1 MDNIIKVKVN
11 GIDYGIASGGSEE
24 KTLLADNWS
33 QNLDPEI
40 GGFTQEIL
48 VEGIDKNTSCV
59 LDINVTTTRN
69 IDAMYEQ
76 WSKIFNAVTANA
88 DGDNGKIIFYAKEK
102 PTIDLNINIKW

>member
-1 MDNIIKVKVN
+1 MDNIIKVKVD
-11 GIDYGIASGGSEE
+11 GIDYGIAGGGS
-24 KTLLADNWS
+24 KDLTLLADNWS

-48 VEGIDKNTSCV
+48 VECIDKNTSCV
-59 LDINVTTTRN
+59 LDVNVTTTRN

-88 DGDNGKIIFYAKEK
+88 DSGKGKIIFYAEEK
-102 PTIDLNINIKW
+102 PTIDLNIIAKW